1 MRYHKM
7 HRHWEK
13 FGPPA
18 YMAVAGYL
26 GLIKLEDDTPTK
38 GTTGPKVASVNPENK
53 ETMTR
58 GTMKDLAAMF
68 GKGVIQ

>member
-1 MRYHKM
+1 
-7 HRHWEK
+7 
-13 FGPPA
+13 
-18 YMAVAGYL
+18 MAVAGYL

-68 GKGVIQ
+68 GNGVIQ